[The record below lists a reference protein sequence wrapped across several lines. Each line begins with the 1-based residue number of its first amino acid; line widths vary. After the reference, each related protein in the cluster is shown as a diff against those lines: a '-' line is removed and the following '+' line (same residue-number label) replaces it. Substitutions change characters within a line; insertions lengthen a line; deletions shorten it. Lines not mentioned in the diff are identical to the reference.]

1 MQKTWIFRLV
11 VALVAV
17 VMLAAGCST
26 KNAGE
31 DGSSDISNTDS
42 NPFELDD
49 KDTVVLGHIGHGL
62 ANPELDETG
71 ARLPLR
77 YSGGELKL
85 DYTVNAAGKA
95 KNVGFLVFVDGIPQP
110 YKINTADS
118 PYEYMHIFELEGD
131 DVQTPFS
138 FIFTPV
144 TGKQGETLSVSIA
157 SVYNPAFIPDMKET
171 SSYGSYHDTLESMF
185 SLIFDKD
192 AEALDVSSI
201 PHNEYLSDV
210 RLSAEL
216 ITKEMMETQGGFVT
230 IDLETLEKNVF
241 SRLYFD
247 GAVLS
252 KIDNLQVKDSGTLH
266 VTFQIFGHPG
276 VRYRNTF
283 YINHKPLIGKEGSTF
298 ETVLAKG
305 EAAVIDADIDLG
317 KLEELNTFY
326 VVSVPVNA
334 ADFPDDVVVLEKTAS
349 ILLYK

>member
-1 MQKTWIFRLV
+1 MQKSWIFRLV
-11 VALVAV
+11 AALVAV
-17 VMLAAGCST
+17 VVLATGCST
-26 KNAGE
+26 KNPEE
-31 DGSSDISNTDS
+31 DGWSDIGNTDS

-49 KDTVVLGHIGHGL
+49 KDTVVLGHMGHGL
-62 ANPELDETG
+62 ANPEFDENG
-71 ARLPLR
+71 GRLPLR
-77 YSGGELKL
+77 YNGGEFKI

-110 YKINTADS
+110 YKFNTADA
-118 PYEYMHIFELEGD
+118 PYEYMHFFELEED
-131 DVQTPFS
+131 DQKTPFS

-144 TGKQGETLSVSIA
+144 TGKRGDTLNVSIA

-171 SSYGSYHDTLESMF
+171 SSYGSYHDRLEMVY
-185 SLIFDKD
+185 SLVFDKD
-192 AEALDVSSI
+192 SDALDVSSI
-201 PHNEYLSDV
+201 PQYEYLSDV
-210 RLSAEL
+210 HLSTEL

-230 IDLETLEKNVF
+230 IDSETLEKNVF

-247 GAVLS
+247 GEGLS
-252 KIDNLQVKDSGTLH
+252 KVDNLQVKDSGTLH

-276 VRYRNTF
+276 VRYQNTF
-283 YINHKPLIGKEGSTF
+283 YINHKPLTSKEGSTF

-305 EAAVIDADIDLG
+305 EAAVIDVDIDLG
-317 KLEELNTFY
+317 KLEDFNTFY